1 MRKDISSRISELLLE
16 QNMTQKDLAITTG
29 ITESS
34 VSHYVKGDRV
44 PRGINLLKIANA
56 LGTTTND
63 LLDQDSEIDKEGDMR
78 VVKTLIA
85 RNASAMTNKEK
96 KELLDIL
103 FNEE

>member
-16 QNMTQKDLAITTG
+16 QNMTQKDLAIVTG

-85 RNASAMTNKEK
+85 RNASTMTNKEK

-103 FNEE
+103 FSEE

>member
-1 MRKDISSRISELLLE
+1 MKKDVSSRISELLLE
-16 QNMTQKDLAITTG
+16 QNMTQKELATIAG
-29 ITESS
+29 ITESA

-63 LLDQDSEIDKEGDMR
+63 LLNRDGKIDKDGDLK

-85 RNASAMTNKEK
+85 RNASNMTNKEK